1 MTKYSSKKPQKT
13 SKNVLWRKGVFAV
26 KFVGGG
32 NVLILSDIAW
42 CAHVA

>member
-1 MTKYSSKKPQKT
+1 MTKYSSKKPQKMF
-13 SKNVLWRKGVFAV
+13 LWRKGVFVA
-26 KFVGGG
+26 KFGGG